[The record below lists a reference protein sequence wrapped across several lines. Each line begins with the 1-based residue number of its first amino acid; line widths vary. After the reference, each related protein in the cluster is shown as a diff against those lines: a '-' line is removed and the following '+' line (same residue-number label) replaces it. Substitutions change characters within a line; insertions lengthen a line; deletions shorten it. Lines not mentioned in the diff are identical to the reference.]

1 MTHPEAGQAASR
13 LGDLAKLI
21 RSKNA
26 GPFVLTIDVMFEDR
40 PAFDRVAGSGVL
52 NQADMARVFGVTVHD
67 VTVYEV
73 PAALAIKVS
82 LPRPVPSGAVHDT
95 DVFGAQ
101 QYAPLVD
108 LEVPA

>member
-1 MTHPEAGQAASR
+1 MTR
-13 LGDLAKLI
+13 LGDMAKLI

-40 PAFDRVAGSGVL
+40 AAFDRVSASGVL
-52 NQADMARVFGVTVHD
+52 NESDMARVFGVAEAD
-67 VTVYEV
+67 VAVFTV

-82 LPRPVPSGAVHDT
+82 LPRPVPSGAIHDT